1 MIDDWMEVLH
11 PPQPSTVARVD
22 RCLFFDFPFAC
33 SCTHASLFSPPCLFL
48 LHVDALLPRLCC
60 HRRTFSIPSP
70 HISHHRPAQS
80 SVGAWSAPPNRVWL
94 EVHLPLSVVVLQGWR
109 GQPVFQLVATDS
121 RIHRVQRH
129 TALRPDVAWTDP
141 QLHRV
146 RRKIWAPGPPSAPY
160 MYQLLAPTAPKMPT
174 WSLSSMGT
182 GSSSLRPP
190 PPLPP

>member
-1 MIDDWMEVLH
+1 MY
-11 PPQPSTVARVD
+11 
-22 RCLFFDFPFAC
+22 
-33 SCTHASLFSPPCLFL
+33 SCFLFSPHVFFFYMWMRFCLACAVIAGPFPFPPPTSRTT
-48 LHVDALLPRLCC
+48 DRPS
-60 HRRTFSIPSP
+60 RRS
-70 HISHHRPAQS
+70 
-80 SVGAWSAPPNRVWL
+80 GLGPPPLNRVWL

-146 RRKIWAPGPPSAPY
+146 RSEIRAPGPPSTPS
-160 MYQLLAPTAPKMPT
+160 MFQPLAPTAPKTPM